1 MQTYEKS
8 RLVKAGFILLVILS
22 VYFAVRI
29 ISEIKKDSLLGESTT
44 PATISF
50 SGHGEVNAVPDIASV
65 YFTISKNAATVKDAQ
80 AGVATIEK
88 NSLDILK
95 AKGVADVDIKTADAS
110 FYPNYEYQNAI
121 CPQYAPTPV
130 SAPNSVSGSG
140 SAVSSA
146 IIGSPIYCPPGKQV
160 LKGYTASES
169 ITVKVRN
176 TDSVG
181 DLMQALGTTGI
192 SNLSGPNFSID
203 NPDAV
208 QAQARKLAIDDAKA
222 KAQVLAKDLGVS
234 LGKISSFNDS
244 GNGYPI
250 MYATDSLKS
259 MGAAPAAAPAV
270 IPKGQNTIT
279 SDVTITYEI
288 R

>member
-1 MQTYEKS
+1 ME
-8 RLVKAGFILLVILS
+8 ILEENKNKVWKMLFVFLIVFS
-22 VYFAVRI
+22 VYFAVKI
-29 ISEIKKDSLLGESTT
+29 FSEIKKDSLLGQSSQL
-44 PATISF
+44 ATISF

-65 YFTISKNAATVKDAQ
+65 YFTISKNAATIKDAQ

-88 NSLDILK
+88 SALDVLK
-95 AKGVADVDIKTADAS
+95 AKGVADNDIKTADAS
-110 FYPNYEYQNAI
+110 AYPNYEYQNAI
-121 CPQYAPTPV
+121 CPQYAPTPI
-130 SAPNSVSGSG
+130 SAPNSVSVSGSG
-140 SAVSSA
+140 GVSSPA
-146 IIGSPIYCPPGKQV
+146 IYCPPGKQV

-181 DLMQALGTTGI
+181 DLMQALGATGI

-203 NPDAV
+203 NQDALK
-208 QAQARKLAIDDAKA
+208 AQARKLAIDDAKT

-234 LGKISSFNDS
+234 LGKISSFTDS
-244 GNGYPI
+244 GNSYPI
-250 MYATDSLKS
+250 MYANAMTS
-259 MGAAPAAAPAV
+259 GAVAPKAAPAV
-270 IPKGQNTIT
+270 IPAGQNTIT